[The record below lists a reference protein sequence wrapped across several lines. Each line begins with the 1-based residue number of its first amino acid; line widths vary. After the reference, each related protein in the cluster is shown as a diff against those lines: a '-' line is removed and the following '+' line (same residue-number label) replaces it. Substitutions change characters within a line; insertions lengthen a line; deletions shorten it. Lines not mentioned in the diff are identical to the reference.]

1 MWHRLHQHV
10 AREVAEQPSPAK
22 QQAAAHPAQ
31 LKAVPLP
38 GIEAGGSSGSSQ
50 QQQLPAEGVDSEPG
64 SPGPPAEQAFG
75 NCGAL
80 AEQPLS
86 GSTPITG
93 QDTEQGESPCSNR
106 QPNAACTQLGRL
118 TAQQQVQEPGAAP
131 APLGK
136 AGGTQHGC
144 TELTQGLSANR
155 DEAEAA
161 GRAEET
167 SGRPLAAG
175 WLHSGIQAGTPP
187 AQGVRHNRRVS
198 FAVPVGGGEPKP
210 RPVRPCQSQHVPSQQ
225 QSKQPAPS
233 LTLASARELA
243 SPRTSAASD
252 ASCLGDAAGTDRAQ
266 GSLQSPGAVLRGGSP
281 PASNDSPAQGA
292 AERLFLEGPAPS
304 AVSGPLGP
312 RDRNAG
318 TRQQN
323 GSSSLPEPKH
333 AAAAQNMPE
342 PLPLWRAGLPAVHA
356 SVQPSPPPSQSLM
369 GCLPAEAGRGST
381 AETQLLRQQLWTGT
395 HHCSPGGVQLPGVVP
410 HQGKPER
417 LPAAPGGEAAHTA
430 GQAQQRQR
438 SPQPAP
444 KLAPSRWAR
453 AATFLNEA
461 EQPQRSPKSAVKP
474 SWAKEA
480 TQAAAPARAQNIAEE
495 AALQSPAC
503 RVAACSTGCH
513 PGNPQLVEAEQPVPA
528 KLTDTCEAAQ
538 APVPAATEQALSA
551 ARDTSRA
558 AHEVTSGGDPSTVR
572 EQALS
577 AARDASQAAQLLM
590 PGGASTDAEQ
600 LDLDVALF
608 KAAVDQ
614 GLSVARPASATSKAR
629 ATSHAASDEAPAVV
643 EQALNRPHEDGAA
656 TLASAELAGSHPR
669 QATLFRTSSS
679 SPASKD
685 LSGSQATWAT
695 LPGAGRAGTTQRHS
709 GALPSSCTSDATRR
723 AAHQRRRLL
732 DLPRRVYNIKGK
744 QAKEQLA
751 LDPLQQDFRELYI
764 NEKLFQR
771 WRRGEAWAALD
782 LQGIAL
788 SERGCG
794 TTLVSLPSA
803 DQHPV
808 QQLTGLPVHQ
818 QAQSQLAAACLHSKQ
833 GAEAVQAVRHRVQ
846 QEWQQLK
853 RLRQRYMQPALQVN
867 SQQQPFAA
875 KSILRQASG
884 PLKSPQQSIA

>member
-1 MWHRLHQHV
+1 M
-10 AREVAEQPSPAK
+10 P
-22 QQAAAHPAQ
+22 
-31 LKAVPLP
+31 
-38 GIEAGGSSGSSQ
+38 
-50 QQQLPAEGVDSEPG
+50 
-64 SPGPPAEQAFG
+64 
-75 NCGAL
+75 
-80 AEQPLS
+80 
-86 GSTPITG
+86 
-93 QDTEQGESPCSNR
+93 
-106 QPNAACTQLGRL
+106 
-118 TAQQQVQEPGAAP
+118 
-131 APLGK
+131 
-136 AGGTQHGC
+136 
-144 TELTQGLSANR
+144 
-155 DEAEAA
+155 
-161 GRAEET
+161 
-167 SGRPLAAG
+167 
-175 WLHSGIQAGTPP
+175 
-187 AQGVRHNRRVS
+187 
-198 FAVPVGGGEPKP
+198 
-210 RPVRPCQSQHVPSQQ
+210 PVRQSVTW
-225 QSKQPAPS
+225 
-233 LTLASARELA
+233 L
-243 SPRTSAASD
+243 
-252 ASCLGDAAGTDRAQ
+252 
-266 GSLQSPGAVLRGGSP
+266 LQ
-281 PASNDSPAQGA
+281 
-292 AERLFLEGPAPS
+292 
-304 AVSGPLGP
+304 
-312 RDRNAG
+312 
-318 TRQQN
+318 
-323 GSSSLPEPKH
+323 H
-333 AAAAQNMPE
+333 AAQPHAH
-342 PLPLWRAGLPAVHA
+342 LLLCPA
-356 SVQPSPPPSQSLM
+356 
-369 GCLPAEAGRGST
+369 
-381 AETQLLRQQLWTGT
+381 
-395 HHCSPGGVQLPGVVP
+395 
-410 HQGKPER
+410 
-417 LPAAPGGEAAHTA
+417 GGEAAHTA

-744 QAKEQLA
+744 QAKEQV
-751 LDPLQQDFRELYI
+751 
-764 NEKLFQR
+764 
-771 WRRGEAWAALD
+771 RR
-782 LQGIAL
+782 
-788 SERGCG
+788 S
-794 TTLVSLPSA
+794 
-803 DQHPV
+803 
-808 QQLTGLPVHQ
+808 
-818 QAQSQLAAACLHSKQ
+818 
-833 GAEAVQAVRHRVQ
+833 
-846 QEWQQLK
+846 
-853 RLRQRYMQPALQVN
+853 
-867 SQQQPFAA
+867 
-875 KSILRQASG
+875 
-884 PLKSPQQSIA
+884 